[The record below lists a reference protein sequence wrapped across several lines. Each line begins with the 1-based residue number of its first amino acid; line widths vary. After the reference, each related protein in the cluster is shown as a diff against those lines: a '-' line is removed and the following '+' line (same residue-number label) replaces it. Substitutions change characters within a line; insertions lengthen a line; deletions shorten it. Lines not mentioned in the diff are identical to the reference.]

1 MREIC
6 VVRAVGHASRPGVL
20 SVVAA
25 NSHDSAATNIAAIV
39 LFPGDISTARELMAR
54 DLALAEWQA
63 WSCQDLALLLA
74 RRWPS
79 CHTIVVH
86 PPRSMDGFS
95 CYDHW
100 LRRLDETGDP
110 VDGYDGVN
118 GTACSHLTAQLAHLQ
133 PSLPGFGKTSPLHVL
148 GFSKGAVVLN
158 QLLAELGGGEAASG
172 SDESRIELMGRVA
185 SWVWLDPGLNKE
197 PGPILLDHE
206 PHLRGV
212 ASRMRA
218 RALRPPPRLA
228 VALTP
233 YQLQPQQP
241 FLRSWRWRW
250 RRWPPLVRRESAA
263 AAARL
268 RFERVLS
275 EEGVAVACE
284 DCLRKEPATLA
295 THFEVLNAFTAPWE
309 EEGEEHTHERA

>member
-1 MREIC
+1 MRELS
-6 VVRAVGHASRPGVL
+6 VVRAMGHASRPGTF

-25 NSHDSAATNIAAIV
+25 NNNAANIATIV
-39 LFPGDISTARELMAR
+39 LFPGDISMARELMAS
-54 DLALAEWQA
+54 DPGLAEWKA

-79 CHTIVVH
+79 CHAIVVH

-100 LRRLDETGDP
+100 LRHMSETGDP
-110 VDGYDGVN
+110 VDGYDAVN
-118 GTACSHLTAQLAHLQ
+118 GTACRHLAAQLEQLQ
-133 PSLPGFGKTSPLHVL
+133 SDLPGFGKASPLHL
-148 GFSKGAVVLN
+148 LAFSKGAVVLN
-158 QLLAELGGGEAASG
+158 QLLAELGGEAAASN
-172 SDESRIELMGRVA
+172 DLMERVA

-309 EEGEEHTHERA
+309 EEREEHTHERA